1 MCLPVSLLGFENEFF
16 QKSNKRTF
24 DFETLIINRLKK
36 TNYFF
41 GQLTGFLHYSY

>member
-24 DFETLIINRLKK
+24 DFETLIINMLKK
-36 TNYFF
+36 KQLFF
-41 GQLTGFLHYSY
+41 CQLTGFLHYSY

>member
-24 DFETLIINRLKK
+24 DFETLIINMLKK
-36 TNYFF
+36 NNYFF
-41 GQLTGFLHYSY
+41 AN